1 MAAINKEIGL
11 DDALRG
17 IGMETGT
24 GTGGHLSDDEK
35 LSPSE
40 SGKSASESA
49 SGKSARNGRA
59 HEIEVVG
66 KEL

>member
-17 IGMETGT
+17 IGGGT
-24 GTGGHLSDDEK
+24 GMGGHLSDDEK
-35 LSPSE
+35 LSATE
-40 SGKSASESA
+40 SG

-59 HEIEVVG
+59 DEIEVVG

>member
-11 DDALRG
+11 DDVLHSIG
-17 IGMETGT
+17 IG
-24 GTGGHLSDDEK
+24 GGHASDDEK
-35 LSPSE
+35 LS
-40 SGKSASESA
+40 ASE

-59 HEIEVVG
+59 DEIEVVG

>member
-17 IGMETGT
+17 IGMGT

-40 SGKSASESA
+40 SGKSGSESA

>member
-17 IGMETGT
+17 IGMGM
-24 GTGGHLSDDEK
+24 GRHLSDDEK

-40 SGKSASESA
+40 SGSG
-49 SGKSARNGRA
+49 SGKSGRNGRA
-59 HEIEVVG
+59 DEIEVVG